1 MKFRLG
7 ITGKLFALYIVFFL
21 VFLGTTIVFY
31 VNVTEIVAR
40 SEEIVS
46 KNNEIAACSKQMI
59 ENLLSMAE
67 YHQKYVLLNNDEY
80 WRLYQSAREE
90 FEANL
95 NAVLDLKTSDAA
107 LMEKWQAMESTY
119 RHFYGQADNGASFPE
134 KKIWIPESFVNKWIQ
149 AISAARE
156 KNDENIEA
164 ALQEINRQSRS
175 AARYGLIGLLIAVI
189 FGGFGSLFL
198 AKSMIRPLKEL
209 MQGIRSFSKER
220 MSETIQIRYRDE
232 LGELTDAF
240 NDMTRRLKRE
250 ESMRSDFI
258 SMLSHEIR
266 TPLTSIRESVNM
278 ILEEVMGSLNERQ
291 KKFLK
296 IASSEIGRISEL
308 LNHMMQVSRMEVKA
322 LEVQPRPVDPYGLV
336 SKSIDHLKTTAQAKN
351 ITFNLQVPND
361 VPKVMCTPEHLHQV
375 FLNILGNAIK
385 FTDQGGSVGI
395 HVMPDKKVENL
406 IFAIEDSGPGISEE
420 DQVLIFNKYYRAKDV
435 RGHMDGVGLGLS
447 ISKQIIVAHGGNIWV
462 KSEVGA
468 GSVFGFTLPAAQSA
482 AT

>member
-1 MKFRLG
+1 MKPRLG

-40 SEEIVS
+40 SEEVVS
-46 KNNEIAACSKQMI
+46 KNTEIGSRSKQMI
-59 ENLLSMAE
+59 ENLLSMEE
-67 YHQKYVLLNNDEY
+67 YHQKYVLLKNDEY

-95 NAVLDLKTSDAA
+95 NAVLDLKISDAA
-107 LMEKWQAMESTY
+107 LMEKWQALESTY
-119 RHFYGQADNGASFPE
+119 LQFYDQAEKIASFPE

-156 KNDENIEA
+156 KNEANIEA

-175 AARYGLIGLLIAVI
+175 AARHGLIGLLIAVI
-189 FGGFGSLFL
+189 LGGFGSLFL

-220 MSETIQIRYRDE
+220 MSETIEIRYRDE

-278 ILEEVMGSLNERQ
+278 ILEEVMGTVNERQ

-308 LNHMMQVSRMEVKA
+308 LNHMMQVSRMEVQA
-322 LEVQPRPVDPYGLV
+322 LEVEPRPVDPYELV

-361 VPKVMCTPEHLHQV
+361 APKVMCTPEHLHQV

-385 FTDQGGSVGI
+385 FTDQGGSVDI
-395 HVMPDKKVENL
+395 HVIPDKKGENL
-406 IFAIEDSGPGISEE
+406 TFAIEDSGPGISEE
-420 DQVLIFNKYYRAKDV
+420 DQALIFNKYYRAKDV

-447 ISKQIIVAHGGNIWV
+447 ISRQIIAAHGGNIWV
-462 KSEVGA
+462 KSEIGA
-468 GSVFGFTLPAAQSA
+468 GSVFGFTLPVARAE
-482 AT
+482 

>member
-46 KNNEIAACSKQMI
+46 KNNEIASRSKQMI
-59 ENLLSMAE
+59 ENLLSMEE

-80 WRLYQSAREE
+80 WRLYQSARKE

-95 NAVLDLKTSDAA
+95 NAVLNLKTSDAA
-107 LMEKWQAMESTY
+107 LMEKWQALESTY
-119 RHFYGQADNGASFPE
+119 LHFYDQAEKGASFPE

-156 KNDENIEA
+156 KNEENIEA
-164 ALQEINRQSRS
+164 ALQEINQQSRS
-175 AARYGLIGLLIAVI
+175 AARYGLIGLFIAVI

-250 ESMRSDFI
+250 ENMRSDFI

-278 ILEEVMGSLNERQ
+278 IFEEVMGTVNERQ

-322 LEVQPRPVDPYGLV
+322 LEVQPRPVDPYELV

-361 VPKVMCTPEHLHQV
+361 APKVMCTPEHLHQV

-395 HVMPDKKVENL
+395 HVIPDKKGENL
-406 IFAIEDSGPGISEE
+406 TFAIEDSGPGISEE
-420 DQVLIFNKYYRAKDV
+420 DQALIFNKYYRAKDV

-447 ISKQIIVAHGGNIWV
+447 ISRQIIVAHGGNIWV

-468 GSVFGFTLPAAQSA
+468 GSVFGFTLPAAVA
-482 AT
+482 E